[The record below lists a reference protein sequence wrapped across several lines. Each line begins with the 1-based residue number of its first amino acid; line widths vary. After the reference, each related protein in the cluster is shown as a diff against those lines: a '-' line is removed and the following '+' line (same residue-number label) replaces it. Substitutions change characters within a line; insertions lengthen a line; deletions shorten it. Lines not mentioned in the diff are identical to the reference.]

1 MEHGVFEAFASADP
15 PWSFLREAGFIELH
29 WEFVAQL
36 GHVHFQLYQLYFW
49 WVTSS
54 SIAIKCMIFN
64 DCQQRNFLMIGLVWF
79 RISVIVLQMGP
90 WQCGEVLAT
99 PPTQVMRP
107 SGRLPP
113 GVCSA
118 NVAEFS
124 KRVTMWPVLRAR
136 AIADTGSR
144 MTKTV
149 SSLISSQSF
158 PTHMEGEGDGNEH
171 SC

>member
-90 WQCGEVLAT
+90 LQAEKFSLLRQPRSWDPQAGCRPVYAAPTLQSSAREWRCGQCCE
-99 PPTQVMRP
+99 P
-107 SGRLPP
+107 GRLRTLDR
-113 GVCSA
+113 GWRRLWVRLFLLNTWRGKGMETNIHA
-118 NVAEFS
+118 
-124 KRVTMWPVLRAR
+124 RV
-136 AIADTGSR
+136 
-144 MTKTV
+144 
-149 SSLISSQSF
+149 
-158 PTHMEGEGDGNEH
+158 
-171 SC
+171 